1 MSGGGGVGAF
11 ASVCS
16 GADGTGSFED
26 SIAGSIAGSLA
37 ESVAIS
43 LEVDDST
50 SSTSSTSSTRELVD
64 GCETNHTPAMTSN
77 STAHQKARITVGF
90 RCWHA

>member
-26 SIAGSIAGSLA
+26 SIAGSVAG
-37 ESVAIS
+37 SVAIS

-50 SSTSSTSSTRELVD
+50 SSTRKLVD